1 MTNLMLYINDLPVG
15 CLLTNSLSESISFI
29 KTCKST
35 QEMGQKQLGQLHSYS
50 VNFEA
55 VYAVDQAIIGW
66 NDLKDLGRSRTIMD
80 WSMINLD
87 TNEGDAGEGFLENL
101 EITGTSEDFIKFAG
115 TITGYGAI
123 VDSNVVYYVW
133 AQDDDIKNVEVMSKH
148 FKNKPDNI
156 VKTYSTAGG
165 VKKEYK

>member
-1 MTNLMLYINDLPVG
+1 MTDLMLYINDTPVG
-15 CLLTNSLSESISFI
+15 CLLSNNLAENISFI

-35 QEMGQKQLGQLHSYS
+35 EEMGQKQLGQLHSYS

-66 NDLKDLGRSRTIMD
+66 NDIKDLGRSRKIMD
-80 WSMINLD
+80 WSMVNLD

-123 VDSNVVYYVW
+123 IDSNQIFYVW
-133 AQDDDIKNVEVMSKH
+133 ASDTDTYV
-148 FKNKPDNI
+148 DN
-156 VKTYSTAGG
+156 GG
-165 VKKEYK
+165 DEYVLVN

>member
-1 MTNLMLYINDLPVG
+1 MLYINDMPVG
-15 CLLTNSLSESISFI
+15 CLLSNNLAESISFI

-66 NDLKDLGRSRTIMD
+66 NDLKALGRSRTMMD

-87 TNEGDAGEGFLENL
+87 TNEGDAGEGFLESL
-101 EITGTSEDFIKFAG
+101 EITGTSEDFVKFTG
-115 TITGYGAI
+115 VITGYGAI
-123 VDSNVVYYVW
+123 VDAEINYYVW
-133 AQDDDIKNVEVMSKH
+133 AQNVGVYV
-148 FKNKPDNI
+148 DN
-156 VKTYSTAGG
+156 GG
-165 VKKEYK
+165 DEYVFVI

>member
-1 MTNLMLYINDLPVG
+1 MLYINDLPVG
-15 CLLTNSLSESISFI
+15 CLLSNSLSESISFI

-87 TNEGDAGEGFLENL
+87 TNEGDAGEGFLESL
-101 EITGTSEDFIKFAG
+101 EISGTSEDFVKFTG
-115 TITGYGAI
+115 VITGYGAI
-123 VDSNVVYYVW
+123 VNAALAYNVW
-133 AQDDDIKNVEVMSKH
+133 AQDDGVYV
-148 FKNKPDNI
+148 DN
-156 VKTYSTAGG
+156 GG
-165 VKKEYK
+165 GLYVFVN

>member
-15 CLLTNSLSESISFI
+15 CLLSNSLSELISFI

-66 NDLKDLGRSRTIMD
+66 NDLKALGRSRTMMD
-80 WSMINLD
+80 WSMINTD
-87 TNEGDAGEGFLENL
+87 TNEGDAGEGFLESL
-101 EITGTSEDFIKFAG
+101 EISGTSEDFVKFTG
-115 TITGYGAI
+115 VITGYGAI
-123 VDSNVVYYVW
+123 VDAEINYYVW
-133 AQDDDIKNVEVMSKH
+133 AQNAGVYV
-148 FKNKPDNI
+148 DN
-156 VKTYSTAGG
+156 GND
-165 VKKEYK
+165 EYVFVI

>member
-1 MTNLMLYINDLPVG
+1 
-15 CLLTNSLSESISFI
+15 
-29 KTCKST
+29 
-35 QEMGQKQLGQLHSYS
+35 MGQKQLGQLHSYS

>member
-1 MTNLMLYINDLPVG
+1 MTNLMLYINDVPVG
-15 CLLTNSLSESISFI
+15 CLITNSLSESISFL

-35 QEMGQKQLGQLHSYS
+35 EEMGQKQLGQLHSYS

-55 VYAVDQAIIGW
+55 VYTIDSSIIGW
-66 NDLKDLGRSRTIMD
+66 DDLKLLGRSRTMMD

-101 EITGTSEDFIKFAG
+101 EITGTSDDFIKFAG

-123 VDSNVVYYVW
+123 IDANQIFYVW
-133 AQDDDIKNVEVMSKH
+133 ASDVDTYV
-148 FKNKPDNI
+148 DN
-156 VKTYSTAGG
+156 GG
-165 VKKEYK
+165 DEYVLVN

>member
-1 MTNLMLYINDLPVG
+1 MTELMLYINDLPVG
-15 CLLTNSLSESISFI
+15 CLLSNGLSESISFI

-55 VYAVDQAIIGW
+55 VYAVDTSVISW
-66 NDLKDLGRSRTIMD
+66 NELKDLGRSRTIMD

-101 EITGTSEDFIKFAG
+101 EITGTTDDFIKFAG

-123 VDSNVVYYVW
+123 VDAGVEYFVW
-133 AQDDDIKNVEVMSKH
+133 AQSPGNFV
-148 FKNKPDNI
+148 DN
-156 VKTYSTAGG
+156 GG
-165 VKKEYK
+165 DEYVFVN

>member
-1 MTNLMLYINDLPVG
+1 MTELILYINDVPVG
-15 CLLTNSLSESISFI
+15 CLLSNGLSEQISFI

-55 VYAVDQAIIGW
+55 IYAVDMAVMTWNELKEIGRKR
-66 NDLKDLGRSRTIMD
+66 NILT
-80 WSMINLD
+80 WSMINSE

-101 EITGTSEDFIKFAG
+101 EITGTTDDFVKFAG

-123 VDSNVVYYVW
+123 IDAETMFYVW
-133 AQDDDIKNVEVMSKH
+133 AQDNNVFV
-148 FKNKPDNI
+148 DN
-156 VKTYSTAGG
+156 GG
-165 VKKEYK
+165 DEYVFVN

>member
-15 CLLTNSLSESISFI
+15 CLLSNSLSESISFI
-29 KTCKST
+29 KTCTST

-66 NDLKDLGRSRTIMD
+66 NDLKDLGRSRQIMD

-87 TNEGDAGEGFLENL
+87 TNEGDAGEGFLESL
-101 EITGTSEDFIKFAG
+101 
-115 TITGYGAI
+115 
-123 VDSNVVYYVW
+123 
-133 AQDDDIKNVEVMSKH
+133 
-148 FKNKPDNI
+148 
-156 VKTYSTAGG
+156 
-165 VKKEYK
+165 